1 MLKCYKVLSKRK
13 VLYIQFITVSMSKLR
28 NITPPPC
35 QLVIWEQGT
44 GIIWSSIGFKLN
56 KEIFLSLM
64 ASFEVIPPVSRSPM
78 QCFWSK
84 CSPLALAMA
93 WCAPDNI
100 YWGRKLRGAA
110 KTRGWCRTTSDPPS
124 PSDCCNIALGFKEH
138 IQWKQILQ
146 LGFITFFVNR
156 LPDQTESRSWIRKSG
171 GKVNIIIYHFTLS
184 NTDGGINNFVSSNY
198 LQNLAFEKHRYN
210 SEVLKITKY
219 SKISKI
225 SAFRFWMH

>member
-13 VLYIQFITVSMSKLR
+13 VLYVQFITVSMSKLR
-28 NITPPPC
+28 NITPRPC

-84 CSPLALAMA
+84 CSPLALAME

-110 KTRGWCRTTSDPPS
+110 KTRGWCRTT
-124 PSDCCNIALGFKEH
+124 A
-138 IQWKQILQ
+138 
-146 LGFITFFVNR
+146 
-156 LPDQTESRSWIRKSG
+156 
-171 GKVNIIIYHFTLS
+171 
-184 NTDGGINNFVSSNY
+184 
-198 LQNLAFEKHRYN
+198 
-210 SEVLKITKY
+210 
-219 SKISKI
+219 
-225 SAFRFWMH
+225 AFRPSSLHPPPTVAILLWVSRNTSSENKSYSWVLLLSS

>member
-1 MLKCYKVLSKRK
+1 
-13 VLYIQFITVSMSKLR
+13 
-28 NITPPPC
+28 
-35 QLVIWEQGT
+35 
-44 GIIWSSIGFKLN
+44 
-56 KEIFLSLM
+56 M

-124 PSDCCNIALGFKEH
+124 PTDCCNIALGFKEH

-156 LPDQTESRSWIRKSG
+156 LPDQTESRSWIRKLG

-184 NTDGGINNFVSSNY
+184 NTDGGINNFVTSNY

-210 SEVLKITKY
+210 SGVLKLSKY

-225 SAFRFWMH
+225 YLHSDFGCINWHHEKLKKCPESVATVAVYLMTSSTVVSSEIKRHLYFSSATCRHMSY

>member
-1 MLKCYKVLSKRK
+1 MSGLSFSNAHDLIDFHNVKMLQGALKKYCV
-13 VLYIQFITVSMSKLR
+13 FITVSMSKLR

-110 KTRGWCRTTSDPPS
+110 KTRGWLQDHIRPS
-124 PSDCCNIALGFKEH
+124 IPHRLLQYCSGFQGTHQVKTNPTV
-138 IQWKQILQ
+138 
-146 LGFITFFVNR
+146 GFYYF
-156 LPDQTESRSWIRKSG
+156 LRK
-171 GKVNIIIYHFTLS
+171 
-184 NTDGGINNFVSSNY
+184 
-198 LQNLAFEKHRYN
+198 
-210 SEVLKITKY
+210 
-219 SKISKI
+219 
-225 SAFRFWMH
+225 

>member
-1 MLKCYKVLSKRK
+1 MSGLSFSNAHDLIDFHNVEMLQGALKKYCV
-13 VLYIQFITVSMSKLR
+13 FITVSMSKLR

-124 PSDCCNIALGFKEH
+124 PTDCCNIALGFKEH

-156 LPDQTESRSWIRKSG
+156 LQDQTESRSWIRKSG

-184 NTDGGINNFVSSNY
+184 NTDGGINNFVTSNY
-198 LQNLAFEKHRYN
+198 LQKLAFEKHRYN
-210 SEVLKITKY
+210 SEVLKI
-219 SKISKI
+219 SI
-225 SAFRFWMH
+225 

>member
-1 MLKCYKVLSKRK
+1 MSGLSFSNAHDLIDFHNVKMLQGALKKYCV
-13 VLYIQFITVSMSKLR
+13 FITVSMSKLR
-28 NITPPPC
+28 DITPLPC

-84 CSPLALAMA
+84 CSPLVLAMA

-110 KTRGWCRTTSDPPS
+110 KTRGWLQDHIRPS
-124 PSDCCNIALGFKEH
+124 IPHRLLQYCSGFQGTHQVKTNPTV
-138 IQWKQILQ
+138 
-146 LGFITFFVNR
+146 GFYYF
-156 LPDQTESRSWIRKSG
+156 LRK
-171 GKVNIIIYHFTLS
+171 
-184 NTDGGINNFVSSNY
+184 
-198 LQNLAFEKHRYN
+198 
-210 SEVLKITKY
+210 
-219 SKISKI
+219 
-225 SAFRFWMH
+225 

>member
-1 MLKCYKVLSKRK
+1 MSGLSFSNAHDLIDFHNIKMLQGALKKESIVYSSKYRC
-13 VLYIQFITVSMSKLR
+13 R
-28 NITPPPC
+28 NWETLHHRPAPW

-84 CSPLALAMA
+84 CSPLVLAMP

-110 KTRGWCRTTSDPPS
+110 KTRGWLQDHIRPS
-124 PSDCCNIALGFKEH
+124 IPHRLLQYCSGFQGTHLVKTNPTV
-138 IQWKQILQ
+138 
-146 LGFITFFVNR
+146 GFYYF
-156 LPDQTESRSWIRKSG
+156 LRK
-171 GKVNIIIYHFTLS
+171 
-184 NTDGGINNFVSSNY
+184 
-198 LQNLAFEKHRYN
+198 
-210 SEVLKITKY
+210 
-219 SKISKI
+219 
-225 SAFRFWMH
+225 

>member
-1 MLKCYKVLSKRK
+1 MSGLSFSNAHDLIDFHNVKMLQGALKKYCV
-13 VLYIQFITVSMSKLR
+13 FITVSMSKLR
-28 NITPPPC
+28 DITPLPC

-93 WCAPDNI
+93 RCAPDNI

-110 KTRGWCRTTSDPPS
+110 KTRGWCRTTAASRPSSLHPPQTV
-124 PSDCCNIALGFKEH
+124 A
-138 IQWKQILQ
+138 IL
-146 LGFITFFVNR
+146 LWV
-156 LPDQTESRSWIRKSG
+156 SRNTSSENKSYSW
-171 GKVNIIIYHFTLS
+171 VLLLS
-184 NTDGGINNFVSSNY
+184 S
-198 LQNLAFEKHRYN
+198 
-210 SEVLKITKY
+210 
-219 SKISKI
+219 
-225 SAFRFWMH
+225 